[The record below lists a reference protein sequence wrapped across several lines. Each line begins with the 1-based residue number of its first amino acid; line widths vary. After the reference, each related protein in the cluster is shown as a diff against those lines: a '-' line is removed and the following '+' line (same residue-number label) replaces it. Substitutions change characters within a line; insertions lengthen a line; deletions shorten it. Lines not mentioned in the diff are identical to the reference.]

1 MCRNPLERCHRL
13 RIRWNPYDCWL
24 AGDTEMTFI
33 WLAVA
38 VFTALAMREVHK
50 ASRAD
55 ARLIEDVNYE
65 LTMLENRIKYTRVV
79 K

>member
-1 MCRNPLERCHRL
+1 MGRNHLECCRRLGIRRNPAG
-13 RIRWNPYDCWL
+13 DWL
-24 AGDTEMTFI
+24 AVDTQMTFI